1 METPPSS
8 ARGDIV
14 PFPLARDEAMVDA
27 MTLTFASVLAAIRS
41 LA

>member
-14 PFPLARDEAMVDA
+14 PLARDEAMVDA
-27 MTLTFASVLAAIRS
+27 MTLTLASVLAAIRS